1 MYQPGGSNQVYSD
14 TLRDVELVDVELV
27 DVEIAQDPRLR
38 TTDPEDFDLYEWA
51 IEFSKAVGFETEHA
65 AVACKD

>member
-14 TLRDVELVDVELV
+14 SLRDVELV

-38 TTDPEDFDLYEWA
+38 TADPENFDLYEWA
-51 IEFSKAVGFETEHA
+51 IEFSKAVGFETEHVA
-65 AVACKD
+65 IACKD